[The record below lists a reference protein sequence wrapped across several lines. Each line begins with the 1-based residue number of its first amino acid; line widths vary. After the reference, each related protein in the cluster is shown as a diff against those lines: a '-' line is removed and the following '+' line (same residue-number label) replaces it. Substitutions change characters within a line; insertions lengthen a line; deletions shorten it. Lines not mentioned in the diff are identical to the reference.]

1 MNKIVITVL
10 SVFALTTAQADFF
23 SGTHNWNDGSSNH
36 PFKASIKSAETGY
49 KANLAANMAW
59 RDTGKMIKKAKK
71 LNAEGKT
78 KAAVK
83 LADKA
88 YAQTVNAA
96 AQTALV
102 SKAGPRF

>member
-1 MNKIVITVL
+1 
-10 SVFALTTAQADFF
+10 
-23 SGTHNWNDGSSNH
+23 
-36 PFKASIKSAETGY
+36 
-49 KANLAANMAW
+49 MAW